1 MKSDG
6 RENEGEEDLPM
17 KSFCTLG
24 CMLGLGAWAGPRKV
38 WRKMGKVLPSSLQQ
52 MWGWMEK

>member
-1 MKSDG
+1 
-6 RENEGEEDLPM
+6 M